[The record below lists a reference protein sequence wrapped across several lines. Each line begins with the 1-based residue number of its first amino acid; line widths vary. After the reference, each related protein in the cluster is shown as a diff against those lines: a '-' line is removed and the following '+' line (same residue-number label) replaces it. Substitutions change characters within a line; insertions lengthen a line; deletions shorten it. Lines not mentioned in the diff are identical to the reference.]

1 MPPAAATPPDP
12 PPPRRHLAAVPDGRG
27 SRRAAVVERLRERIR
42 SAEVAPH
49 DGMVWLAHLD
59 ASGAPRLFSRVADP
73 VADLD
78 ELYVL
83 DLLSTLTAIGLPAVT
98 VAIWRDTGEA
108 TAVDRRLARDLADRL
123 RAAGDIALDAVVVA
137 NQGGCRAVR
146 PARSSRRAAS
156 GTAVGP

>member
-1 MPPAAATPPDP
+1 
-12 PPPRRHLAAVPDGRG
+12 VPDGRVSG
-27 SRRAAVVERLRERIR
+27 RAAVVERLRERIR
-42 SAEVAPH
+42 TAEVAPY

-59 ASGAPRLFSRVADP
+59 AAGAPRLFSRVADP

-83 DLLSTLTAIGLPAVT
+83 DLLSTLASIGLPGVT
-98 VAIWRDTGEA
+98 VAIWRDAGEA

-123 RAAGDIALDAVVVA
+123 GESGDTALDAVVVV

-146 PARSSRRAAS
+146 PARSSRR
-156 GTAVGP
+156 GGPGAVAGP